1 MKTTFTLTNYDGC
14 QWWKYTF
21 TVSGLSN
28 IMVYVKVRSLNDLPF
43 LYHLESIGAIKLE
56 EKREIIH
63 P

>member
-1 MKTTFTLTNYDGC
+1 MKTFELTNYDGIV
-14 QWWKYTF
+14 WWKYTF

-43 LYHLESIGAIKLE
+43 LYHLESIGAIQLE
-56 EKREIIH
+56 ETKEVIH

>member
-1 MKTTFTLTNYDGC
+1 MKTTFILTNYDGC

-28 IMVYVKVRSLNDLPF
+28 IMVYIKIRSLNDLPF
-43 LYHLESIGAIKLE
+43 LYHLQSIGAIKLTE
-56 EKREIIH
+56 TKEVIH